1 VSGERERRAQ
11 QTRPQ
16 ARPRD
21 VRVRANFLEDLTKM
35 FKGDPSEACRKKY
48 EPQLARINSLEQ
60 YMQGLS
66 DEQLRA
72 KTNELRE
79 RVQRNVKGLNV
90 SSVTNEVFTEDVV
103 CESFA
108 LVREGSRRAIGLRP
122 FDCQMIGGLVLHN
135 GEIAEMGTGEGKTLV
150 SVAPAFLNAL
160 TGLGVHVVT
169 VNDYLARRD
178 AEWVGRVHTFLGLRV
193 GLVQSQG
200 AGMIGG
206 QISEAKEGSASVDP
220 EVKREAYR
228 ADITYVTNS
237 ELGFDFLRDNLAAT
251 KEELV
256 LRDNNPYYCII
267 DEVDSILI
275 DEARTPLIISGQA
288 EQPSSKYERAC
299 KIAMALVKEE
309 HYTVE
314 EKRQTTLLT
323 EEGYEAVE
331 SVLQVTDL
339 YDPREQ
345 WISFISNAIKAKELQ
360 KKDVNYIVKE
370 REVIIVD
377 EFTGR
382 TMPGRRWGEGL
393 HQAIEAKEGLKIQN
407 ETVTLASISYQNF
420 FRAYQKKSGMTG
432 TAATEAAEFESIY
445 NLQTS
450 VVPTNK
456 PSQRTDNADVVFR
469 SESGKW
475 NAVLIE
481 IRRMYKTG
489 RPILVGT
496 TSVEESEALAAKLDE
511 EGIPYQLLNA
521 KPENVQR
528 ESEIVAQSGRLG
540 AVTISTNMAG
550 RGTDILLGGNA
561 DFMARLKVREA
572 LFPQIVAADAEPEDK
587 SIVKGKRKKKA
598 QQTKEWILA
607 EDLYPCVLSKEAQD
621 LLQETA
627 ASVSAELGGK
637 ISELEASDKLARACE
652 MASTRDSVSGL
663 IHEAYSKVCEEYKS
677 VTQEEKNRVIQLGGL
692 HVIGTERHESR
703 RIDNQLRGRSGRQ
716 GDKGSTRFFLS
727 LEDKIFRMFGGDRVK
742 AMMSAFRVEDLPIE
756 SQMLTSALNE
766 AQRKVEAYFYDIRK
780 QLFEYDEVLNI
791 QREKV
796 YSERRR
802 ALLATDLSKQMVEYA
817 ELTVNDVLEAN
828 IDPASAEETWNLDGL
843 AGKMKQYC
851 YLLEDLDGDV
861 LRAQDGYE
869 GIRYYLQ
876 NKCVEAYQQKVSEV
890 NAVEDN
896 LMAEAEQFFVLTQYD
911 NLWKTHLQSIKF
923 LQTAVGLRGYAQR
936 DPLTEFKLEGYNL
949 FLEMMAQVRRNCI
962 YSVYQFKPETVVKQD
977 QQQTQAQETTV
988 NQSQ

>member
-1 VSGERERRAQ
+1 MPLVVSVSVSGQRAAGVLRPAFRRPTLPAAAAGSAGGRTQ
-11 QTRPQ
+11 QVFRVGGSGAMAAAAA
-16 ARPRD
+16 ARRGRSLATPAPKGGRD
-21 VRVRANFLEDLTKM
+21 VSSRAFFEDLTKNVEKM
-35 FKGDPSEACRKKY
+35 FKGDPSEACQKKY
-48 EPQLARINSLEQ
+48 QDQLDRINALEASYKQ
-60 YMQGLS
+60 MT
-66 DEQLRA
+66 DDQLRE
-72 KTNELRE
+72 KTRELRE
-79 RVQRNVKGLNV
+79 RVQARMGAGGTA
-90 SSVTNEVFTEDVV
+90 VTNACFSEDIV

-108 LVREGSRRAIGLRP
+108 LVREGAWRAIGLRP
-122 FDCQMIGGLVLHN
+122 FDCQMIGGLVLHS

-178 AEWVGRVHTFLGLRV
+178 AEWVGRVHTFLGLQV
-193 GLVQSQG
+193 GLVQSGG
-200 AGMIGG
+200 AGLIGG
-206 QISEAKEGSASVDP
+206 QIAVAQEGEQIDP

-228 ADITYVTNS
+228 ADITYITNS

-299 KIAMALVKEE
+299 KIAQALVNET

-314 EKRQTTLLT
+314 EKRQTVLLT

-345 WISFISNAIKAKELQ
+345 WISFVSNAIKAKELQ
-360 KKDVNYIVKE
+360 KKDVNYIVKGGE
-370 REVIIVD
+370 IIIID

-393 HQAIEAKEGLKIQN
+393 HQAIEAKEALAIQN

-432 TAATEAAEFESIY
+432 TAATEAAEFENIY
-445 NLQTS
+445 GLQVS
-450 VVPTNK
+450 VVPTNR
-456 PSQRTDNADVVFR
+456 PSQRTDNPDVVFR

-475 NAVLIE
+475 NAVMIE
-481 IRRMYKTG
+481 IRRMHKTG
-489 RPILVGT
+489 RPVLVGT
-496 TSVEESEALAAKLDE
+496 TSVEESERLALTLDE

-561 DFMARLKVREA
+561 DFMARLKVREV
-572 LFPQIVAADAEPEDK
+572 LFPEIVSAEAEPVGK
-587 SIVKGKRKKKA
+587 SIVKGKKKK
-598 QQTKEWILA
+598 QQQQKKEWWLS
-607 EDLYPCVLSKEAQD
+607 EDLYPCALSPEAQRV
-621 LLQETA
+621 LEETA
-627 ASVSAELGGK
+627 AGVSEALGGEK

-652 MASTRDSVSGL
+652 MTTTRDAVSEL
-663 IHEAYSKVCEEYKS
+663 IHAAYARVSEEYS
-677 VTQEEKNRVIQLGGL
+677 AVTRAEKQKVLSLGGL

-716 GDKGSTRFFLS
+716 GDNGSTRFFLS
-727 LEDKIFRMFGGDRVK
+727 LEDKIFRIFGGDRVK

-756 SQMLTSALNE
+756 SNMLTSALNE

-796 YSERRR
+796 YAERRR
-802 ALLATDLSKQMVEYA
+802 ALLATDLSEQMVEYA

-828 IDPASAEETWNLDGL
+828 VDPAAPEESWNLEGL
-843 AGKMKQYC
+843 AGKMKQY
-851 YLLEDLDGDV
+851 V
-861 LRAQDGYE
+861 
-869 GIRYYLQ
+869 I
-876 NKCVEAYQQKVSEV
+876 S
-890 NAVEDN
+890 
-896 LMAEAEQFFVLTQYD
+896 TQG
-911 NLWKTHLQSIKF
+911 
-923 LQTAVGLRGYAQR
+923 QT
-936 DPLTEFKLEGYNL
+936 
-949 FLEMMAQVRRNCI
+949 
-962 YSVYQFKPETVVKQD
+962 
-977 QQQTQAQETTV
+977 
-988 NQSQ
+988 